1 MATFMARS
9 LLVEM
14 TMMMICLDLA
24 RQFAGTEQRNANA
37 DWLTG

>member
-1 MATFMARS
+1 MARS
-9 LLVEM
+9 LPIG
-14 TMMMICLDLA
+14 MMMICLDLA

>member
-1 MATFMARS
+1 
-9 LLVEM
+9 
-14 TMMMICLDLA
+14 MMICLDLA